1 MSDGSR
7 CHLHLTALGTGW
19 RLRLRAH
26 PRGTRSGLVAEGR
39 DAAGSDSRH
48 PPHGMGQPRRL
59 AQRFWG
65 TKPGRSPPLRDQHP
79 TPRVHA
85 GTASG
90 LPGTT
95 PLVAIALMEIAVSIV
110 CRRKHSVSIGQSP
123 LPAQAWDKRGPGER
137 RPWGSTRTWWEG
149 WDTALG
155 WDSAMLPV
163 GLSSSEG
170 RWATG
175 SLRTHIPPTQH
186 VLQGTVPARQPAP
199 RHRGLRQWAPTPHPT
214 HTQVQSGSRFEH
226 CSTPSSSGK
235 LGGFSLLSGAGAPE
249 LAEQR

>member
-1 MSDGSR
+1 MEPNGCSGGSPGHRAAQPPAAASCTPAPILPLLLARLRPGKRLPRGCPSLAGGAVSDGSR

-65 TKPGRSPPLRDQHP
+65 TKPGRSPPLRDRHP

-137 RPWGSTRTWWEG
+137 RPWGSTRT
-149 WDTALG
+149 
-155 WDSAMLPV
+155 
-163 GLSSSEG
+163 
-170 RWATG
+170 
-175 SLRTHIPPTQH
+175 
-186 VLQGTVPARQPAP
+186 
-199 RHRGLRQWAPTPHPT
+199 
-214 HTQVQSGSRFEH
+214 
-226 CSTPSSSGK
+226 
-235 LGGFSLLSGAGAPE
+235 
-249 LAEQR
+249 

>member
-65 TKPGRSPPLRDQHP
+65 TKPGRSPPLRDRHP

-110 CRRKHSVSIGQSP
+110 CRRKHSVSIRQSP
-123 LPAQAWDKRGPGER
+123 LPAQER
-137 RPWGSTRTWWEG
+137 ARRAE
-149 WDTALG
+149 A
-155 WDSAMLPV
+155 V
-163 GLSSSEG
+163 G
-170 RWATG
+170 
-175 SLRTHIPPTQH
+175 QH
-186 VLQGTVPARQPAP
+186 QD
-199 RHRGLRQWAPTPHPT
+199 
-214 HTQVQSGSRFEH
+214 
-226 CSTPSSSGK
+226 
-235 LGGFSLLSGAGAPE
+235 LGGRLGHGTGLGLCNAACG
-249 LAEQR
+249 AEQLRG